1 MENFKI
7 TELAI
12 FITAIMSSLGGLCMV
27 IQKSKCKNINLC
39 WGLMNCVRD
48 EKAIEMDIE
57 NQKKN
62 SSPRVAP
69 PVPMRRP

>member
-1 MENFKI
+1 MESFKI

-27 IQKSKCKNINLC
+27 IQKSKCKNINMC
-39 WGLMNCVRD
+39 CGLMKCERD

-57 NQKKN
+57 KGQKN
-62 SSPRVAP
+62 SPRIAP
-69 PVPMRRP
+69 PVPQRRA

>member
-1 MENFKI
+1 MESFKI

-27 IQKSKCKNINLC
+27 IQKSKCKNINMC
-39 WGLMNCVRD
+39 CGLMNCERD

-57 NQKKN
+57 KGQKT
-62 SSPRVAP
+62 
-69 PVPMRRP
+69 PVPQRRP